1 MKIHE
6 SFDDFLNEDKLNE
19 KKQKLSRAQI
29 ISEIEKIIE
38 ILEGG
43 YDIGPEILEDL
54 IEKI

>member
-29 ISEIEKIIE
+29 ISEIEKIIG